1 MYVALQ
7 FGDSKMNLKDQVVF
21 ITGGAS
27 GLGRALVER
36 FVTEGAKV
44 GVLDRSEKG
53 IQELE
58 SMHPGRV
65 IGVAGDARLLADN
78 KTAVQRCVDSFG
90 KINTLIPNVGIW
102 DYNTPLVDIPD
113 ERIDES
119 FDEIFQINVKS
130 GLLAVKAALPY
141 LVSSRGGVIFTI
153 SNAGFYPNGGGP
165 LYTASKHA
173 LIGVVKELA
182 FELAPY
188 VRVNGVAPGGM
199 ATDLRGPQ
207 SLGMGDRSISSIP
220 LGELLESVLPI
231 GRMPDVR
238 EYTGAYVFFANHG
251 DAAPATGAVLNYD
264 GGMGVRGLFS
274 AVGGKDLEEKLKLQK

>member
-1 MYVALQ
+1 
-7 FGDSKMNLKDQVVF
+7 MNLKDQVVF

-44 GVLDRSEKG
+44 GVLDRCEKG

-119 FDEIFQINVKS
+119 FDEIFHINVKS

-141 LVSSRGGVIFTI
+141 LVSSRGGGHIHDFKCWLLSQWRRPAI
-153 SNAGFYPNGGGP
+153 YRIEAC
-165 LYTASKHA
+165 
-173 LIGVVKELA
+173 
-182 FELAPY
+182 
-188 VRVNGVAPGGM
+188 
-199 ATDLRGPQ
+199 TDWCCKRACL
-207 SLGMGDRSISSIP
+207 
-220 LGELLESVLPI
+220 
-231 GRMPDVR
+231 
-238 EYTGAYVFFANHG
+238 
-251 DAAPATGAVLNYD
+251 
-264 GGMGVRGLFS
+264 
-274 AVGGKDLEEKLKLQK
+274 

>member
-7 FGDSKMNLKDQVVF
+7 FGDSKVNPKDQVVL

-36 FVTEGAKV
+36 FVTEGANV

-78 KTAVQRCVDSFG
+78 RTAVKRCVDSFG
-90 KINTLIPNVGIW
+90 KIDTLIPNVGIW

-119 FDEIFQINVKS
+119 FDEIFHINVKS

-165 LYTASKHA
+165 LYTATKHA
-173 LIGVVKELA
+173 LVGIVRELA
-182 FELAPY
+182 FELAPF

-207 SLGMGDRSISSIP
+207 SLGMGDRAISSIP
-220 LGELLESVLPI
+220 LGELLETVLPI
-231 GRMPDVR
+231 GRMPDVK
-238 EYTGAYVFFANHG
+238 EYTGAYVFFANQG

>member
-1 MYVALQ
+1 
-7 FGDSKMNLKDQVVF
+7 MNLKDQVVF

-165 LYTASKHA
+165 LYTATKHA
-173 LIGVVKELA
+173 VVGLVRELA

-188 VRVNGVAPGGM
+188 VRVNGVAPGGIN
-199 ATDLRGPQ
+199 TDLRGPS
-207 SLGMGDRSISSIP
+207 SLGMSDQSISTLP

-231 GRMPDVR
+231 GRMPAIE
-238 EYTGAYVFFANHG
+238 EYTGAYVFFATRG
-251 DAAPATGAVLNYD
+251 DSVPATGASLNYD

-274 AVGGKDLEEKLKLQK
+274 AVGGKDLLEKLGID